1 MLKLQSLFY
10 TQITC
15 YFLEENKVDDNFVFS
30 QRARLYKL
38 KEMNKFII
46 TYNIIDRSIK
56 ALKLNSVLFI

>member
-1 MLKLQSLFY
+1 MLIPQSFFY

-38 KEMNKFII
+38 KEMNEFII
-46 TYNIIDRSIK
+46 TYNII
-56 ALKLNSVLFI
+56 